1 MSGIKNPLVFLLVE
15 VGKVGSRNLERH
27 RLCLSRSEAHLVE
40 RLEFLHRTVEDRIM
54 LTHIDLHYFL
64 SLTGTDILHLHRS
77 LQHSLDRDSFARLEI
92 AVLKLRV
99 AQSVSEGEKRL
110 DVAVLEPTV
119 ADIDTL
125 FIFHIR
131 AACVRAESVGR
142 RVLNFHREGERKF
155 SARVDSAE
163 YHVSDGV
170 SGLRAAEP
178 ALKNRRD

>member
-15 VGKVGSRNLERH
+15 VGEVGSRNLERH

-40 RLEFLHRTVEDRIM
+40 RLEFLHRTVEQRIM
-54 LTHIDLHYFL
+54 LTDIELHDFL
-64 SLTGTDILHLHRS
+64 TLTGTYILHLHRS
-77 LQHSLDRDSFARLEI
+77 LQHSLGRDSFARLEI
-92 AVLKLRV
+92 TVFKLRV
-99 AQSVSEGEKRL
+99 AQSVSEGEERL

-119 ADIDTL
+119 ADLDTL

-163 YHVSDGV
+163 DHVSDGV

-178 ALKNRRD
+178 TLKNRRD